1 MKKTQ
6 LSIGGM
12 HCASCATILTK
23 ALQKVEGVKTVL
35 VNYGTEKATIDHDE
49 KTTLQQLIT
58 AVKNK
63 GYSASLSTGVKKDH
77 EQKIRAYE
85 IQKQKLLFLFGAA
98 LSFPAL
104 MIGMFFMDFPYRNLL
119 LFVLATP
126 VQFIVGWQFYK
137 GAWAALKNKTSN
149 MDTLIALG
157 TSAAYFYSVYAIL
170 FDPMQEQY
178 FETAAILITLVVLGK
193 FLEAK
198 AKGKT
203 SQAIKKLMNLSP
215 KQALV
220 IRAGKEMLIP
230 AEQVIAGD
238 TIKVKPG
245 EKIPVDGIVLEG
257 TTSVDESMIT
267 GESIPVE
274 KKKNDKVIGGT
285 INKNGSILFQA
296 TKVGADTVL
305 AQIIKLV
312 EDAQGQKA
320 PIQRFADAVSAWFVP
335 IVLVIAMFTFFGW
348 YYLGSESFSFA
359 LIAAVAVLVIAC
371 PCALGLATPTAI
383 MVGTGKGAERGILIK
398 GGEALETA
406 CKIRYIIFDKTGTIT
421 YGKPLVTDCFP
432 KQQEKELLSVAAS
445 LEKSSEHPLAEAI
458 VKHAKEKNIP
468 LHAVTGFSAL
478 PGKGITAKIKNQ
490 TYYFGN
496 PALCIEKRIPILAY
510 AETIKNLEEE
520 GKTVMIL
527 TNQKK
532 LLGIIAVA
540 DTIKEDSAQAIQ
552 RIKNLG
558 IIPYMITGDN
568 ERTAKAI
575 ASKAGITN
583 IFASVLP
590 EQKAEYVKQLQKK
603 GKVAMVGDGINDA
616 PALAQAD
623 VGIAMSS
630 GTDVAME
637 NGSIVLIKN

>member
-1 MKKTQ
+1 
-6 LSIGGM
+6 
-12 HCASCATILTK
+12 
-23 ALQKVEGVKTVL
+23 
-35 VNYGTEKATIDHDE
+35 
-49 KTTLQQLIT
+49 
-58 AVKNK
+58 
-63 GYSASLSTGVKKDH
+63 
-77 EQKIRAYE
+77 
-85 IQKQKLLFLFGAA
+85 
-98 LSFPAL
+98 
-104 MIGMFFMDFPYRNLL
+104 
-119 LFVLATP
+119 
-126 VQFIVGWQFYK
+126 
-137 GAWAALKNKTSN
+137 
-149 MDTLIALG
+149 
-157 TSAAYFYSVYAIL
+157 
-170 FDPMQEQY
+170 
-178 FETAAILITLVVLGK
+178 
-193 FLEAK
+193 
-198 AKGKT
+198 
-203 SQAIKKLMNLSP
+203 
-215 KQALV
+215 
-220 IRAGKEMLIP
+220 
-230 AEQVIAGD
+230 
-238 TIKVKPG
+238 
-245 EKIPVDGIVLEG
+245 
-257 TTSVDESMIT
+257 TSVDESMIT

-575 ASKAGITN
+575 ASKAGIEHV
-583 IFASVLP
+583 FASVLP
-590 EQKAEYVKQLQKK
+590 EQKAEHVKNLQKK

-637 NGSIVLIKN
+637 SGSIVLMKNELMDVVRAIKLSKQTMSKIKQNMFWALVYNILGIPIAAGIFYPFTGWLLSPIIAGGAMALSSVSVVTNSLLLKAKRLR